1 MEASFITLPS
11 ASYPELNV
19 GDSIVGRQ
27 PALTLFPL
35 WISSIICAARNQ
47 NAVWLLSSSQSV
59 QVRTKSPW
67 MIAMTRL
74 AILSVAGLLALA
86 APASAQHVIYNPG
99 WCAQFY
105 PNANCQNYGPG
116 NPYTS
121 YGWRGAYASYGN
133 YPRRVYHHRYRR
145 Y

>member
-1 MEASFITLPS
+1 MF
-11 ASYPELNV
+11 
-19 GDSIVGRQ
+19 
-27 PALTLFPL
+27 
-35 WISSIICAARNQ
+35 
-47 NAVWLLSSSQSV
+47 
-59 QVRTKSPW
+59 
-67 MIAMTRL
+67 AMSRL
-74 AILSVAGLLALA
+74 AILSIAGLLATA

-121 YGWRGAYASYGN
+121 YGNSYGWRRAYAWHGY
-133 YPRRVYHHRYRR
+133 YPRRFHNRYRR

>member
-1 MEASFITLPS
+1 
-11 ASYPELNV
+11 
-19 GDSIVGRQ
+19 
-27 PALTLFPL
+27 
-35 WISSIICAARNQ
+35 
-47 NAVWLLSSSQSV
+47 
-59 QVRTKSPW
+59 
-67 MIAMTRL
+67 MTRL
-74 AILSVAGLLALA
+74 ALLSAALLLALA

-121 YGWRGAYASYGN
+121 YGWRYAYGRHGN
-133 YPRRVYHHRYRR
+133 YPRRVYRHHRYRR

>member
-1 MEASFITLPS
+1 
-11 ASYPELNV
+11 
-19 GDSIVGRQ
+19 
-27 PALTLFPL
+27 
-35 WISSIICAARNQ
+35 
-47 NAVWLLSSSQSV
+47 
-59 QVRTKSPW
+59 

-74 AILSVAGLLALA
+74 AILSISGLLALT

-121 YGWRGAYASYGN
+121 YGWRGAYARHGY

>member
-1 MEASFITLPS
+1 MAKLAAIS
-11 ASYPELNV
+11 A
-19 GDSIVGRQ
+19 
-27 PALTLFPL
+27 AL
-35 WISSIICAARNQ
+35 
-47 NAVWLLSSSQSV
+47 
-59 QVRTKSPW
+59 
-67 MIAMTRL
+67 
-74 AILSVAGLLALA
+74 LLAVA

-121 YGWRGAYASYGN
+121 YGNAYGWRRAYAWHGY
-133 YPRRVYHHRYRR
+133 YPRRFHHRYRR